1 MGGGGGGAAPCP
13 PVEPLCRYYGNTTFT
28 FVYWISSLVWVG
40 CRGDTSSV
48 LLGGDAS
55 SVLLGGDASSV
66 LLGGDASS
74 VLLGGDA
81 SSVLLG
87 GDASSMLLEITLL
100 THLTAQYKPKLK

>member
-1 MGGGGGGAAPCP
+1 MLGAQPQ
-13 PVEPLCRYYGNTTFT
+13 
-28 FVYWISSLVWVG
+28 
-40 CRGDTSSV
+40 
-48 LLGGDAS
+48 GGDAS

-87 GDASSMLLEITLL
+87 LVMLHLSRCCWEVMLHLWLLGGDASSMLLEISLL
-100 THLTAQYKPKLK
+100 THLTAQYRPKLK

>member
-1 MGGGGGGAAPCP
+1 MYTEMQ
-13 PVEPLCRYYGNTTFT
+13 VFIRMSHSNFFWNVGNYAF
-28 FVYWISSLVWVG
+28 
-40 CRGDTSSV
+40 V

-55 SVLLGGDASSV
+55 SVLLRGDASSV

-100 THLTAQYKPKLK
+100 THFTAQYRPKLK

>member
-1 MGGGGGGAAPCP
+1 MVTQHLPSYTGSLPQSGLGAQPQGGDA
-13 PVEPLCRYYGNTTFT
+13 L
-28 FVYWISSLVWVG
+28 
-40 CRGDTSSV
+40 SV

-100 THLTAQYKPKLK
+100 THLTAQYRPKLK